1 MPRPNMVRL
10 RMNHAAASTTT
21 KTMNAVGMREV
32 RPDSGL
38 VATNS
43 AERPKLAMPS
53 GMTASWRDSSVPC
66 IKPLK
71 TLEEPRVTIIA
82 GRPK

>member
-1 MPRPNMVRL
+1 MVRL

-53 GMTASWRDSSVPC
+53 GMTAS
-66 IKPLK
+66 
-71 TLEEPRVTIIA
+71 
-82 GRPK
+82 